1 METNI
6 KTTLIEIKLND
17 NLISSIGAIAI
28 AIAKALETN
37 SKLSTLDIGYNSIGS
52 IGATAI
58 ANALKTN
65 TTLSTLVLSKNRIG
79 DDGTEA
85 IAEALEINKIL
96 TEIKLDGNLIYDEIK
111 TKILDKEKRIIF
123 N

>member
-1 METNI
+1 MLSKNNI
-6 KTTLIEIKLND
+6 GSD
-17 NLISSIGAIAI
+17 GAI
-28 AIAKALETN
+28 
-37 SKLSTLDIGYNSIGS
+37 
-52 IGATAI
+52 AI

-96 TEIKLDGNLIYDEIK
+96 TEIKLDGNLISDEIK